1 GPAIGA
7 GALLGVVLAGDAGA
21 GLPRARS
28 RRAAA
33 ATGFGPV
40 RARETAA
47 RRRRRAPPAWL
58 PAWRPAAHHRMEAI
72 RAARHAAGEGVRA
85 TAGRDAG
92 TGLAVTARH
101 AARGAHPSSRALGR
115 RRRTRRQ
122 ALPPGGPRCRTGTGA
137 RAGASPCLPAYAGI
151 DAGRRRQRGS
161 RLMSSPGTPA
171 LDQRTRAWCLA
182 AAAACV
188 LPLLLQVPPTLALV
202 IISVAVVG
210 AALSWRRPLPVVVR
224 VLLAGSLVML
234 VLATMQFSF
243 GRDTACALLRSEEH
257 TSELQSRE
265 NLVCRLLHEK
275 KKLLN
280 NKHYI

>member
-1 GPAIGA
+1 
-7 GALLGVVLAGDAGA
+7 
-21 GLPRARS
+21 
-28 RRAAA
+28 
-33 ATGFGPV
+33 
-40 RARETAA
+40 
-47 RRRRRAPPAWL
+47 
-58 PAWRPAAHHRMEAI
+58 
-72 RAARHAAGEGVRA
+72 
-85 TAGRDAG
+85 
-92 TGLAVTARH
+92 
-101 AARGAHPSSRALGR
+101 
-115 RRRTRRQ
+115 RRQ

-243 GRDTACALLRSEEH
+243 GRDTACALLAAMLAAKPTETATRRDARSLVGFALFAPFATFLLDQGPLSLASSQRLADIESGDTQTQGPALRLAGVGRMIALGLPFALAAFWLFPRLASPIWGVPERA
-257 TSELQSRE
+257 LSRPGLSGE
-265 NLVCRLLHEK
+265 MSPGQWLDLMNDD
-275 KKLLN
+275 
-280 NKHYI
+280 